1 MAQNYI
7 SIQNLKFLLFEVHKI
22 DTLFTN
28 PYYSEYDQESVEMMI
43 DSAKDFADK
52 ELFPFFS
59 EMDRLGV
66 QFEDGKVTVHPQ
78 VYRVLNELGKS
89 GWLNAT
95 QSFEAGGIQLPYI
108 VAYMI
113 ETIYT
118 AANNSAIGYS
128 LLTAGA
134 ARLIL
139 TFGSEELKSN
149 YASKMCEGRWQGT
162 MALTE
167 PEAGSSLSDIT
178 TKATRNED
186 GSFNISG
193 QKIFISG
200 GDYEAAE
207 NIVHLMLARIEGAPS
222 GAKGISLFIVPKR
235 RLTADRLES
244 NDVTTA
250 GLFHKMGQNGYVTT
264 HLIMGE
270 KGDCIGYLVGEENN
284 GLKYM
289 FQMMNTARIEVGLT
303 GAAIASAAY
312 YASLEYSKERS
323 QGRKPDSKHVN
334 QDPMPIIEHADVR
347 RMLFAQKAMVE
358 GSLSLLTQCA
368 LYEDLLKTT
377 EGEEKVNYHLL
388 LELLTPIVKTYP
400 TEKGIESVSNGLQ
413 CLGGYG
419 YCVDFPLEQLYRDIR
434 ITSIYEGTT
443 GIQSLD
449 LLGRKMIMQDGKAA
463 KLLLNEIN
471 ETLRVVKNYPNFE
484 SNTQRYQDILDEYQQ
499 VLKHLI
505 TKSTSG
511 KVEEFLSDAN
521 LFMELSGLLVMGW
534 QWLKQAVIAYNA
546 IQMGSDTKFYE
557 SKIHTMKYY
566 FAYELPKC
574 SGLMTRLI
582 DSEVLTIKGD
592 KEYLL

>member
-22 DTLFTN
+22 DSLFESSCYLDCN
-28 PYYSEYDQESVEMMI
+28 QESVEMMI

-52 ELFPFFS
+52 ELFPFFT
-59 EMDRLGV
+59 EMDRQGV
-66 QFEDGKVTVHPQ
+66 QLENGKVSVHPQ
-78 VYRVLNELGKS
+78 VYKVLNDLGES

-95 QSFEAGGIQLPYI
+95 QSFESGGIQLPHI
-108 VAYMI
+108 VAYMV

-128 LLTAGA
+128 MLTAGA

-139 TFGSEELKSN
+139 TFGSDELKQK
-149 YASKMCEGRWQGT
+149 YASKMCEGKWQGT

-178 TKATRNED
+178 TKAVRNDD
-186 GSFNISG
+186 GTFNISG

-200 GDYEAAE
+200 GDYDLAE
-207 NIVHLMLARIEGAPS
+207 NVVHLMIARIEGAPA
-222 GAKGISLFIVPKR
+222 GAKGISLFIVPKKR
-235 RLTADRLES
+235 IVASGLEI

-264 HLIMGE
+264 HLMMGE
-270 KGDCIGYLVGEENN
+270 HDDCVGYLLGEENR

-312 YASLEYSKERS
+312 YASLEYAQERN
-323 QGRKPDSKHVN
+323 QGRKPDSKNADGKPVS
-334 QDPMPIIEHADVR
+334 IIEHADVR

-358 GSLSLLTQCA
+358 GSLSLLAQCG
-368 LYEDLLKTT
+368 LYEDMLKTT
-377 EGEEKVNYHLL
+377 EGEQQANYHLL

-400 TEKGIESVSNGLQ
+400 TEKGIESVNNGLQ

-449 LLGRKMIMQDGKAA
+449 LLGRKMIMNEGKAA
-463 KLLLNEIN
+463 KLLLKEIN
-471 ETLRVVKNYPNFE
+471 ETINEAKEHPEF
-484 SNTQRYQDILDEYQQ
+484 SKHISDYQNILIDYQK
-499 VLKHLI
+499 VLGHLVA
-505 TKSTSG
+505 KAMAG

-521 LFMELSGLLVMGW
+521 LFMELSGYLVVSW
-534 QWLKQAVIAYNA
+534 QLVKQGITASTA
-546 IQMGSDTKFYE
+546 IDKGLATDFYQ

-574 SGLMTRLI
+574 KALVTRLL
-582 DSEVLTIKGD
+582 DSEVLTIKED
-592 KEYLL
+592 KEYLI